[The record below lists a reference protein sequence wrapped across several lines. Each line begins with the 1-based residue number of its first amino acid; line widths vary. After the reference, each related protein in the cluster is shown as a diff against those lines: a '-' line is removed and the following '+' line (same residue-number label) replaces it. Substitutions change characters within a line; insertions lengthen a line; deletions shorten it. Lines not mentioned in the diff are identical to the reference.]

1 MPATRCRR
9 APSSGTVTRYP
20 PENNPSGPQSPTTE
34 PGSSSITTF
43 ARHVYQA
50 GSRVGAASEGSATN
64 RQPNTLSIRRVAG
77 ARSHQDPRR
86 AAATG
91 GRGPPVAAA
100 GLTCRSVEVMGSPV
114 GTLLTPTGGGTQTAG
129 ECTGRP
135 LASRLRSVLPGIDG
149 GPGPAR
155 RRRRRRSSSKEPDR
169 SEQDQRREDRDDD
182 RAAPRA
188 DRTRRRRGRPDRRLT
203 DREEPQA
210 ADRRVYGL
218 LRDRIVALD
227 RRPRP
232 LVCRPEDR
240 VREPHALGEPRV
252 HEPERPPGAEIAH
265 GRAARLVGRRHPD
278 HVAGDLQARGKG
290 RVGLRGEGGHDE
302 L

>member
-50 GSRVGAASEGSATN
+50 GSRVGAASDGSATN
-64 RQPNTLSIRRVAG
+64 RQPNTLSMRRVAA
-77 ARSHQDPRR
+77 ARTHQDPRR
-86 AAATG
+86 AVATG
-91 GRGPPVAAA
+91 GRSPPVAAA

-114 GTLLTPTGGGTQTAG
+114 GTLRTPTGGGTPTAG
-129 ECTGRP
+129 ECTARP
-135 LASRLRSVLPGIDG
+135 LASRPRSVLPGIDG

-155 RRRRRRSSSKEPDR
+155 RRRRRRSSSEEPDR
-169 SEQDQRREDRDDD
+169 PEQDQRREDRDDD
-182 RAAPRA
+182 RAVPCAGRTGGRCGRA
-188 DRTRRRRGRPDRRLT
+188 DRRLA
-203 DREEPQA
+203 DREEPEA

-218 LRDRIVALD
+218 LGDRIVALD

-232 LVCRPEDR
+232 LVRGPEDR
-240 VREPHALGEPRV
+240 VREPHALEEQRV
-252 HEPERPPGAEIAH
+252 HEPELPSGAEIAH
-265 GRAARLVGRRHPD
+265 GRAARLVRRRHPD
-278 HVAGDLQARGKG
+278 HVAGDLHACG
-290 RVGLRGEGGHDE
+290 
-302 L
+302 